1 MKGLLANPIYELL
14 EENLRI
20 FFFICED
27 AFKSFKPKIVMMR
40 RENPL

>member
-1 MKGLLANPIYELL
+1 MKDLLANPVYKLL

-27 AFKSFKPKIVMMR
+27 AFK
-40 RENPL
+40 